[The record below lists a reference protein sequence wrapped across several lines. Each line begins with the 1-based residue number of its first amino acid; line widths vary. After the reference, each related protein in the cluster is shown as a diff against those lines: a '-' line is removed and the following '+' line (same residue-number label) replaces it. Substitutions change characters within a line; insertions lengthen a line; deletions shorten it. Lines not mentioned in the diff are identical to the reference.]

1 MAWPPLPWSC
11 GKATSAA
18 WRIDSYHQTL
28 CRLSHTFLRYRP
40 FRLSTLDP
48 RLPQEGGEFQI
59 RLARLLP
66 GILSTV
72 LARPAQRAR
81 TPFLGCHN
89 DPSIDPRAP
98 STCHCVRTAG
108 KSWKGPGHNTGKG
121 VVLISRVRCRNR
133 QLERRQCRAA
143 EASGEV
149 ERVASLLDGALNSQN
164 PTGRLHSEALGCM
177 LSGGR
182 KLKRG
187 DSGLLGFR
195 PSRHRV
201 SQGLVIPASSH
212 LA

>member
-1 MAWPPLPWSC
+1 MACPPLPCSC
-11 GKATSAA
+11 GKPRSAG
-18 WRIDSYHQTL
+18 WRVDSYHQTL

-59 RLARLLP
+59 RFARLLP

-72 LARPAQRAR
+72 LARPALRAR

-121 VVLISRVRCRNR
+121 VVLTSTARNPHEPDPRVVSAKPC
-133 QLERRQCRAA
+133 LGG
-143 EASGEV
+143 SIL
-149 ERVASLLDGALNSQN
+149 ASLMTKWGLAKSKDEEISG
-164 PTGRLHSEALGCM
+164 PCM
-177 LSGGR
+177 LDFI
-182 KLKRG
+182 LA
-187 DSGLLGFR
+187 
-195 PSRHRV
+195 
-201 SQGLVIPASSH
+201 SQVKWMSN
-212 LA
+212 